1 MLTNQTNQ
9 IFLLD
14 RWLTFAR
21 KKENQKM
28 QKKKKIFWVNEL
40 NFRKSSIRRN
50 YCLSSSKNLEMTIKG
65 AKMNLFMIIVGF

>member
-21 KKENQKM
+21 KKKSKNAE
-28 QKKKKIFWVNEL
+28 KKNIFWVSEL

-65 AKMNLFMIIVGF
+65 AKMNLFMIMVGF